1 MGIDMALKVRNN
13 CGTMITEWAP
23 TWACLEGVRMA
34 TEWVHMPMIIESDN
48 GNVVADLNTTSA
60 SRAEWGGIISEVRAA
75 MQCLVQVQVQ
85 VQVHNIKRDSNRIA
99 HALAQMALR
108 SGIDAEWK
116 LSAPAEILDLLN
128 QECNPMF
135 SH

>member
-1 MGIDMALKVRNN
+1 MALKVRNN
-13 CGTMITEWAP
+13 CRTMITEWAP
-23 TWACLEGVRMA
+23 TWACLEGVRIA
-34 TEWVHMPMIIESDN
+34 TEWVHMPMIIELDN

-60 SRAEWGGIISEVRAA
+60 SRAEWGGIISE
-75 MQCLVQVQVQ
+75 

>member
-1 MGIDMALKVRNN
+1 
-13 CGTMITEWAP
+13 
-23 TWACLEGVRMA
+23 MA

-75 MQCLVQVQVQ
+75 MQCLVQVQ

>member
-1 MGIDMALKVRNN
+1 
-13 CGTMITEWAP
+13 
-23 TWACLEGVRMA
+23 MA